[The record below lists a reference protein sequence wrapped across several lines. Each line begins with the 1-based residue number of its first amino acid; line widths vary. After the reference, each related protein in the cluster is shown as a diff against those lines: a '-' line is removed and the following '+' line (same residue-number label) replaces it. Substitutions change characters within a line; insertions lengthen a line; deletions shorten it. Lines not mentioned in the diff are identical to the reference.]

1 MKQELPIVCV
11 QLKEKGNEI
20 NEPNEIKVCEL
31 GQQRKQKKSR
41 RKVYLKKEIVFTF
54 VFRFLYFQV
63 RKLFWKNRLVIL

>member
-31 GQQRKQKKSR
+31 GQQRKQKSR
-41 RKVYLKKEIVFTF
+41 RKVYLKKEIVFY
-54 VFRFLYFQV
+54 FRISFLV
-63 RKLFWKNRLVIL
+63 LPSA